1 MRTTLTIDDP
11 VARQLRDE
19 AHRTGRSFK
28 AVVNETLRA
37 GLARRG
43 TPRARRP
50 YRLEPV
56 SLGEVIGG
64 HNLDRALDL
73 AARLEDEEIMRKLQ
87 QRK

>member
-11 VARQLRDE
+11 VARRLRDE

-43 TPRARRP
+43 ATRARRP
-50 YRLEPV
+50 YRLETV
-56 SLGEVIGG
+56 SMGEVIGG
-64 HNLDRALDL
+64 HDLDKALEL
-73 AARLEDEEIMRKLQ
+73 AARLEDEEIVRELR